1 VKKTSSK
8 NCPICQ
14 VSESKTIYS
23 LDCGNID
30 NSKLYPTVRL
40 KVCLH
45 CGHVFNDLT
54 QNELDG
60 LRNYYNI
67 EYAPA
72 NLNAIDTNGDR
83 PGSASNLTT
92 DRYSQL
98 YSALS
103 PHIHNQQEIL
113 DVGCAMG
120 GFLDFLSQKG
130 FRRLSGVDMTETYV
144 EHAHIKNQYRI
155 ELGNAESL
163 PFSDH
168 TFDAV
173 IMEQVL
179 EHLVNP
185 VTAFQEAKRV
195 LKKDGVFCIGV
206 PDASRY
212 SDFYFFDFYWLL
224 LREHI
229 QHFDI
234 DHLNLLAMHEGFE
247 MLEYYQTSH
256 AVMSKRMIMPN
267 LYVIFCFSD
276 SVVNKR
282 INNSNDYKLKQHMV
296 KYVDTER
303 SRQLM
308 NIHKISDLSNSRKPV
323 YAWGIGR
330 EFLYLYE
337 SAGLKHCNI
346 AGLIDESQFKQKSC
360 SVNGM
365 KIVDGGNLLRKA
377 SVDSVLVI
385 TAIAHTDSIRN
396 AAKTLGFKGAFFDL
410 NLNSNSSY

>member
-1 VKKTSSK
+1 MKKLSFMH
-8 NCPICQ
+8 CPICQ
-14 VSESKTIYS
+14 APDSETIHT
-23 LDCGNID
+23 LACGNID
-30 NSKLYPTVRL
+30 NSKLYPTIRI
-40 KVCLH
+40 KNCPR
-45 CGHVFNDLT
+45 CGHVFNGLSK
-54 QNELDG
+54 NELDG
-60 LRNYYNI
+60 LNNYYNI

-72 NLNAIDTNGDR
+72 NLNAIDTKGDR

-103 PHIHNQQEIL
+103 PHIHDQQEVL

-120 GFLDFLSQKG
+120 GFLDYLRQKG
-130 FRRLSGVDMTETYV
+130 FNRLSGVDMAETYV
-144 EHAHIKNQYRI
+144 EHARIKNQYRI

-168 TFDAV
+168 TFDAIV
-173 IMEQVL
+173 MEQVL

-185 VTAFQEAKRV
+185 VRAFQEARRV
-195 LKKDGVFCIGV
+195 LKNGGVFCIGV

-212 SDFYFFDFYWLL
+212 SEFYFFDFYWLL

-229 QHFDI
+229 QHFDV

-247 MLEYYQTSH
+247 MLEYHQTVH
-256 AVMSKRMIMPN
+256 AVMSERMIMPN
-267 LYVIFCFSD
+267 LCAIFRLSD
-276 SVVNKR
+276 SV
-282 INNSNDYKLKQHMV
+282 NNMKVKNTNDYKLKKHMLNYID
-296 KYVDTER
+296 KEK

-308 NIHKISDLSNSRKPV
+308 KSRKISELAKSRRPV

-337 SAGLKHCNI
+337 SAGLKYCNI
-346 AGLIDESQFKQKSC
+346 AGLIDANQFKQKSC

-365 KIVDGGNLLRKA
+365 KIVDGDDLLRKA

-385 TAIAHTDSIRN
+385 TAIAHKDSIKN
-396 AAKTLGFKGAFFDL
+396 GAKTMGFKGEIFDL
-410 NLNSNSSY
+410 NINSNSSY